1 MRTVRATAGAAVT
14 ASKQDEPTS
23 LFDCE
28 SAMTDKAAKPVTKRV
43 SVRKPRTRRR
53 KPSHDEI
60 SMRAYF
66 LSLEAPGSDELGN
79 WLRAERELKA
89 A

>member
-1 MRTVRATAGAAVT
+1 
-14 ASKQDEPTS
+14 
-23 LFDCE
+23 
-28 SAMTDKAAKPVTKRV
+28 
-43 SVRKPRTRRR
+43 VRKPRTRRR
-53 KPSHDEI
+53 KPTHDEI
-60 SMRAYF
+60 SVRAYF

>member
-1 MRTVRATAGAAVT
+1 
-14 ASKQDEPTS
+14 
-23 LFDCE
+23 
-28 SAMTDKAAKPVTKRV
+28 MTDKAAKLTTKRTTL
-43 SVRKPRTRRR
+43 RKPRTRRR

-66 LSLEAPGSDELGN
+66 LSLEAPSSDELGN